1 MRFVAFI
8 FAVGLLV
15 GVYVIVD
22 SVFAVIIGRRIQA
35 LREAER
41 GALDCSGPTVA
52 EGSGDDDHRSPPA

>member
-8 FAVGLLV
+8 FVVGLLV

-22 SVFAVIIGRRIQA
+22 SVFIGRRIQA